1 MLLPLVL
8 CVIHLVPTQMVSTT
22 HGQLGWACFTS
33 VMDIITNSLDES
45 PFWTQCCSDTN
56 FR

>member
-8 CVIHLVPTQMVSTT
+8 CVIHLVPTQMVSRT

-45 PFWTQCCSDTN
+45 PFWTQCCSDRN